1 MLVSKQRD
9 KISLFRHELS
19 SWRNFVVLHFVEP
32 TICVFSK
39 KKRQFKMF
47 ETTVEI
53 FSLVF
58 LGFFFFRFL
67 FQCLVQVSSRKPNS
81 NRSNHKMS

>member
-19 SWRNFVVLHFVEP
+19 SWRNFVVILHFLEP
-32 TICVFSK
+32 TICSFSK
-39 KKRQFKMF
+39 KKKRQMKMF
-47 ETTVEI
+47 ETTAEI

-58 LGFFFFRFL
+58 FICFVFYFSSLGQSSSSV
-67 FQCLVQVSSRKPNS
+67 FQRAQFK
-81 NRSNHKMS
+81 